1 MKRHFFILAIAM
13 VAVFSAA
20 AQSGST
26 TLSMLGDQPPT
37 DSDLV
42 HNCRHLSLDVDA
54 NGFFLDAEYA
64 TPFAKGYSVAGF
76 RLSPTLVYGINERA
90 QLSVGLNASAF
101 AGLDSL
107 YRLRPTLS
115 LLYKPTRWL
124 TLVAGTLYGS
134 HTHRLDAPVYDPS
147 RWIFNYQE
155 DGLQIL
161 TRTNRWYSDTWMDW
175 THYLTPWTPDQE
187 RFTMGTKHT
196 LLIFNNK
203 MNYIARDPEEGHIAK
218 SVIRGWEITLPAHF
232 LASHRGG
239 EVKTIDTNTVTTFN
253 ECIGLHAYYLWGNNI
268 QSKYHLLAFD
278 LPFYFYHLEDR
289 TLDHGGNALY
299 PTVAYEYHRLN
310 PDERRGWSLR
320 AVAGYWHGDHYF
332 SAMGSPQFW
341 SANAYSA
348 LHIPPTT
355 TLAEATDIRNIVT
368 FSIAYEH
375 QFKGLNLG
383 LQADFYHDMDLGK
396 TDLLVG
402 FYMRFKERFILF

>member
-1 MKRHFFILAIAM
+1 
-13 VAVFSAA
+13 
-20 AQSGST
+20 
-26 TLSMLGDQPPT
+26 MLGDQPPT

-161 TRTNRWYSDTWMDW
+161 TRTNRWCSDTWLDW
-175 THYLTPWTPDQE
+175 THYLTP
-187 RFTMGTKHT
+187 RFEAPT
-196 LLIFNNK
+196 
-203 MNYIARDPEEGHIAK
+203 
-218 SVIRGWEITLPAHF
+218 
-232 LASHRGG
+232 SHY
-239 EVKTIDTNTVTTFN
+239 N
-253 ECIGLHAYYLWGNNI
+253 
-268 QSKYHLLAFD
+268 
-278 LPFYFYHLEDR
+278 
-289 TLDHGGNALY
+289 
-299 PTVAYEYHRLN
+299 
-310 PDERRGWSLR
+310 WSM
-320 AVAGYWHGDHYF
+320 
-332 SAMGSPQFW
+332 S
-341 SANAYSA
+341 
-348 LHIPPTT
+348 
-355 TLAEATDIRNIVT
+355 
-368 FSIAYEH
+368 
-375 QFKGLNLG
+375 
-383 LQADFYHDMDLGK
+383 
-396 TDLLVG
+396 
-402 FYMRFKERFILF
+402 FILSP